1 MNTSLKSKWLVDAGL
16 FAIFLATFFVEF
28 TGIALH
34 QWLGIAVGAVIA
46 YHLATHW
53 AWIKSVTKRIF
64 GKTSGRSRLYYW
76 IDAALL
82 GGIVTIIVT
91 GLVISTWLNLPLE
104 AYTTWR
110 TIHVGASLLTL
121 LLTVVKLGLHWRWI
135 VSVAKSIFTRPG
147 AQPQTAITT
156 AIPVTRLVSR
166 REFNRVMTVV
176 GVSSAVALA
185 QGIKSLSQQNETVST
200 TSNAT
205 TATTVPVAT
214 LSSVSESAS
223 NNSQASLCP
232 RGCSFP
238 GRCRRYTDA
247 NNNGRCDLGESA

>member
-1 MNTSLKSKWLVDAGL
+1 M
-16 FAIFLATFFVEF
+16 
-28 TGIALH
+28 
-34 QWLGIAVGAVIA
+34 
-46 YHLATHW
+46 
-53 AWIKSVTKRIF
+53 TKRIF

-156 AIPVTRLVSR
+156 AIPVTATGQPPRVQPCDGRGRYQFSR
-166 REFNRVMTVV
+166 GPRPGDQMPIAME
-176 GVSSAVALA
+176 
-185 QGIKSLSQQNETVST
+185 ETVSA
-200 TSNAT
+200 TSNAIPPIPSWLLHYPAFQRVHRTTVRQHFARGGAHSLAAAAAIPTRIT
-205 TATTVPVAT
+205 TAAAT
-214 LSSVSESAS
+214 WAKALDRSF
-223 NNSQASLCP
+223 SLYNYLNI
-232 RGCSFP
+232 CS
-238 GRCRRYTDA
+238 T
-247 NNNGRCDLGESA
+247 